1 MHSASLT
8 KNPDS
13 PPQCTELP
21 APPELDA
28 KSSVAKPAEPEAVL
42 VLDELELDVA
52 AKTGVVP
59 STDIA
64 SPVASIAD
72 TIASVMV
79 FLFILICSAIKI
91 I

>member
-1 MHSASLT
+1 MHSAPLT

-13 PPQCTELP
+13 PPQCTKPP

-52 AKTGVVP
+52 ANTQLATNTDNKTV
-59 STDIA
+59 IL
-64 SPVASIAD
+64 SIR
-72 TIASVMV
+72 
-79 FLFILICSAIKI
+79 KN
-91 I
+91 